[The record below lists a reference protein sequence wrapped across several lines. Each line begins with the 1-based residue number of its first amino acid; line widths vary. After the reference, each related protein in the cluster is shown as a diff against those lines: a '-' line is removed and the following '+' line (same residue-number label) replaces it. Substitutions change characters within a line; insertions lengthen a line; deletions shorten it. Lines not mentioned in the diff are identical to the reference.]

1 MIFKFSQYGSK
12 FEKGKKNE
20 KIWKNIKKKLAFG
33 ISQNYTQIFLLYIPI
48 DIAKMVNFYRVVFE
62 KNGKNRKTDE
72 NFPK

>member
-12 FEKGKKNE
+12 VEKGQKNE
-20 KIWKNIKKKLAFG
+20 KNWKNIKKKLAFG
-33 ISQNYTQIFLLYIPI
+33 ISQNCTQIFLLYIPI